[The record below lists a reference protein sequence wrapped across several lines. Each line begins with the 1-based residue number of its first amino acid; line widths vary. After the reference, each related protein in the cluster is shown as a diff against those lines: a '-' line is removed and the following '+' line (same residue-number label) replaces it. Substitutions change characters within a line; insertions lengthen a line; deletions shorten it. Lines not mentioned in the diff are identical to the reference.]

1 MGQFFV
7 IPEIIGVFIPGNSA
21 DCVLSLLDLITQS
34 GIFLALPGVSAQ
46 GVAGK
51 LGEET

>member
-1 MGQFFV
+1 MGQFLV
-7 IPEIIGVFIPGNSA
+7 LPEIISVFIPGNSA

-34 GIFLALPGVSAQ
+34 GIFLTLPGVLAQ
-46 GVAGK
+46 GVAGG